1 MKKRSIA
8 RLGAIAVAGVVITA
22 LTACGAT
29 TGEPG
34 GNAGNAGGTVT
45 YLGLAGQW
53 EGTDPATVYYGNEL
67 ASFRRLVYRGLTALP
82 ITDDPN
88 PVPIAD
94 LATDTGTSED
104 GGLTWTFTIK
114 DNVRWEDGS
123 PITGEDFVYGLSRSF
138 DETLVNGTGV
148 GVTYLSTYA
157 PSVVEAGY
165 TGPFTSTD
173 EAKAVFDEH
182 FFADGQTVTYVFDE
196 AWGDFPAAAAGLFTT
211 DPYQASVDDGST
223 LWEINSNG
231 PYMMEEDEFD
241 AATGATF
248 VRNPEYDAASDSTE
262 LREALPDQFNFEFVA
277 DSDVLFQRLIAD
289 AGDDQA
295 AFSDS
300 NIPATF
306 YSQVESGAI
315 ADRTLKS
322 TSPYTRFLFINSL
335 TVTDPDVR
343 RALAVAL
350 NKEGMIQAYGGAN
363 YGEPSTSIVSKA
375 VSGFVENPAFANDN
389 PAGDPEAAKALLG
402 GATPE
407 ITVAYAISPTNEKLI
422 PVIQQSFEA
431 AGFIVT
437 PLGIASDAVPGYYG
451 QMGSKDKNGQKVDVF
466 LGGWAAD
473 WPAMSTV
480 VVPILRSN
488 PDGADFGVGFNYGF
502 YSNPEVDALI
512 EEGLAA
518 TDPAEGAALFA
529 QADAIAGADGAY
541 IPTVQQNNY
550 FLYGSKI
557 GGFLPDVA
565 SSFYPDFG
573 SIYIIADAE

>member
-1 MKKRSIA
+1 MKKRAIA
-8 RLGAIAVAGVVITA
+8 RLGTIAVAGVVITA
-22 LTACGAT
+22 LTACGGSTEGT
-29 TGEPG
+29 TG
-34 GNAGNAGGTVT
+34 NSGNAGGTVT
-45 YLGLAGQW
+45 YLGVAGQW
-53 EGTDPATVYYGNEL
+53 EGTDPATVYYGNEI

-88 PVPIAD
+88 PVPVAD
-94 LATDTGTSED
+94 LATDTGTSDD

-114 DNVRWEDGS
+114 DDVKWEDGS
-123 PITGEDFVYGLSRSF
+123 PITGEDFIYGLSRSF

-148 GVTYLSTYA
+148 GVTYLSSYA

-165 TGPFTSTD
+165 TGPFTSSD

-182 FFADGQTVTYVFDE
+182 FYADGQTVTYKFDNP
-196 AWGDFPAAAAGLFTT
+196 WGDFPAAAAGLLTT
-211 DPYQASVDDGST
+211 DPYQASFDDGST

-241 AATGATF
+241 AAQGATF
-248 VRNPEYDAASDSTE
+248 VRNPEYDPATDSTE

-277 DSDVLFQRLIAD
+277 DTDVLFQRLVANAGTDQD
-289 AGDDQA
+289 AFTDA
-295 AFSDS
+295 

-306 YSQVESGAI
+306 YSQVESGDVAE
-315 ADRTLKS
+315 RTLKS

-343 RALAVAL
+343 KALALAL
-350 NKEGMIQAYGGAN
+350 NREGMIQAYGGEN
-363 YGEPSTSIVSKA
+363 YGEPSSSIVSKA
-375 VSGFVENPAFANDN
+375 VSGFEPNPAFADAN

-437 PLGIASDAVPGYYG
+437 PMGIAPDAVPGYYG
-451 QMGSKDKNGQKVDVF
+451 QMAAKDKNGNKVDVF

-473 WPAMSTV
+473 WPSMSTV

-488 PDGADFGVGFNYGF
+488 PADAESGVGFNYGF

-512 EEGLAA
+512 DQGLAA
-518 TDPAEGAALFA
+518 TDPVEGAKLFA
-529 QADAIAGADGAY
+529 QADALAGEDGAY
-541 IPTVQQNNY
+541 IPVVQQNNY
-550 FLYGSKI
+550 FLYGSNI

-573 SIYIIADAE
+573 SIYIKKSEK

>member
-1 MKKRSIA
+1 MNKRSIA
-8 RLGAIAVAGVVITA
+8 RMGSIAVAGVVITA
-22 LTACGAT
+22 LAACGTTTEGT
-29 TGEPG
+29 TGGDSE
-34 GNAGNAGGTVT
+34 NAGGTVT
-45 YLGLAGQW
+45 YLGVAGQW
-53 EGTDPATVYYGNEL
+53 EGTDPATVYYGNEI

-88 PVPIAD
+88 PVPVAD
-94 LATDTGTSED
+94 LATDTGTSDD

-114 DNVRWEDGS
+114 DDVKWEDGS
-123 PITGEDFVYGLSRSF
+123 PITGEDFIYGLSRSF

-148 GVTYLSTYA
+148 GVTYLSSYA

-165 TGPFTSTD
+165 TGPFTSSD
-173 EAKAVFDEH
+173 DAKAVFDEH
-182 FFADGQTVTYVFDE
+182 FFADGQKVTYKFDN
-196 AWGDFPAAAAGLFTT
+196 AWGDFPSAAAGLLTT
-211 DPYQASVDDGST
+211 DPYQASFDDGST

-241 AATGATF
+241 AALGATF
-248 VRNPEYDAASDSTE
+248 VRNPEYDASSDTTE
-262 LREALPDQFNFEFVA
+262 LREALPDQFTFEFVA
-277 DSDVLFQRLIAD
+277 DTDVLFQRLVAD
-289 AGDDQA
+289 AGDDQT
-295 AFSDS
+295 AFTDA

-306 YSQVESGAI
+306 YSQVETGDI
-315 ADRTLKS
+315 AARTLKS

-343 RALAVAL
+343 SALSLAL
-350 NKEGMIQAYGGAN
+350 NREGMIQAYGGEN

-375 VSGFVENPAFANDN
+375 VSGFEENPAFADID
-389 PAGDPEAAKALLG
+389 PAGDPEAAKALLD
-402 GATPE
+402 GATPA

-431 AGFIVT
+431 AGFVVT
-437 PLGIASDAVPGYYG
+437 PLGIAPDAVPGYYG
-451 QMGSKDKNGQKVDVF
+451 QMSAKDKNGQKVDVF

-473 WPAMSTV
+473 WPSMSTV

-488 PDGADFGVGFNYGF
+488 PADAESGVGFNYGF
-502 YSNPEVDALI
+502 YSNDEVDDLI
-512 EEGLAA
+512 EQGLAA
-518 TDPAEGAALFA
+518 TDPAEGASLFA

-541 IPTVQQNNY
+541 IPVVQQNNY

-557 GGFLPDVA
+557 SGFLPDVA

-573 SIYIIADAE
+573 SIYISK

>member
-8 RLGAIAVAGVVITA
+8 RLGAIAVSGVVITA
-22 LTACGAT
+22 LTACGAST
-29 TGEPG
+29 DGTSEGT
-34 GNAGNAGGTVT
+34 GNAGGTVS
-45 YLGLAGQW
+45 YLGVAGQW
-53 EGTDPATVYYGNEL
+53 EGTDPATVYYGNEI

-88 PVPIAD
+88 PVPVAD
-94 LATDTGTSED
+94 LATDTGTSDD

-114 DNVRWEDGS
+114 DDVKWEDGS
-123 PITGEDFVYGLSRSF
+123 PITGEDFIYGLSRSF

-148 GVTYLSTYA
+148 GVAYLSSYA

-165 TGPFTSTD
+165 TGPFTSKD
-173 EAKAVFDEH
+173 DAKAVFGKH
-182 FFADGQTVTYVFDE
+182 FFADGQTVTYKFDTP
-196 AWGDFPAAAAGLFTT
+196 WGDFPSAAAGLFTT
-211 DPYQASVDDGST
+211 DPYQASFDDGST

-241 AATGATF
+241 GAIGATF
-248 VRNPEYDAASDSTE
+248 VRNPEYDAGTDTTD

-277 DSDVLFQRLIAD
+277 DSDVLFQRLVTD
-289 AGDDQA
+289 KGDDQTS
-295 AFSDS
+295 FSDQ

-306 YSQVESGAI
+306 YSQVESGTI

-335 TVTDPDVR
+335 SVTDPDVR

-350 NKEGMIQAYGGAN
+350 NKEGMIQAYGGEN

-375 VSGFVENPAFANDN
+375 VSGFVENPAFVEDN
-389 PAGDPEAAKALLG
+389 PAGDPDAAKELLG

-437 PLGIASDAVPGYYG
+437 PLGIAPDAVPGYYG
-451 QMGSKDKNGQKVDVF
+451 QMAAKDKNGQKVDVF

-488 PDGADFGVGFNYGF
+488 PADAGSGVGFNYGF
-502 YSNPEVDALI
+502 YSNPEVDDLI
-512 EEGLAA
+512 EQGLAA
-518 TDPAEGAALFA
+518 TDPAEGASLFA

-541 IPTVQQNNY
+541 IPVVQQNNY

-573 SIYIIADAE
+573 SIYVTDSK

>member
-1 MKKRSIA
+1 MKKRPIV
-8 RLGAIAVAGVVITA
+8 RLGGLAVAGVLIAA
-22 LTACGAT
+22 LAACAPS
-29 TGEPG
+29 TGGEDTS
-34 GNAGNAGGTVT
+34 GNAGGTVT
-45 YLGLAGQW
+45 YLGVAGQW
-53 EGTDPATVYYGNEL
+53 EGTDPATVYYGNEI
-67 ASFRRLVYRGLTALP
+67 ASLRRLVYRGLTSLP

-88 PVPIAD
+88 PVPVAD
-94 LATDTGTSED
+94 LATDTGTSDD

-114 DNVRWEDGS
+114 DNVTWQDGS
-123 PITGEDFVYGLSRSF
+123 PITGDDFIYGLSRSF

-148 GVTYLSTYA
+148 GVTYLSSYA

-165 TGPFTSTD
+165 TGPFTSSD
-173 EAKAVFDEH
+173 DAKAVFDEH
-182 FFADGQTVTYVFDE
+182 FFADGQKVTYKFDNP
-196 AWGDFPAAAAGLFTT
+196 WGDFPSAAAGLFTT
-211 DPYQASVDDGST
+211 DPYQATFDDGST
-223 LWEINSNG
+223 LWKINSNG
-231 PYMMEEDEFD
+231 PYMMEDGEFD

-248 VRNPEYDAASDSTE
+248 VRNPEYDPATDSTD
-262 LREALPDQFNFEFVA
+262 LRQALPDQFNFELVS
-277 DSDVLFQRLIAD
+277 DSDVLFQRLVAD

-295 AFSDS
+295 AFSDL

-306 YSQVESGAI
+306 YSQVESGDI

-322 TSPYTRFLFINSL
+322 TSPYTRFLFVNSL

-350 NKEGMIQAYGGAN
+350 NKDGLIQAYGGDN

-375 VSGFVENPAFANDN
+375 VSGFQENPAFADDKSS
-389 PAGDPEAAKALLG
+389 GDPEAAKALLN

-407 ITVAYAISPTNEKLI
+407 ITVAYAISPTNDKLI

-437 PLGIASDAVPGYYG
+437 PLGIAADAVPGYYG
-451 QMGSKDKNGQKVDVF
+451 QMAAKDKNGQKVDVF

-488 PDGADFGVGFNYGF
+488 PKDAESGVGFNYGF
-502 YSNPEVDALI
+502 YSNPKVDDLI
-512 EEGLAA
+512 DQGLAA
-518 TDPAEGAALFA
+518 TDPAEGAKLFSE
-529 QADAIAGADGAY
+529 ADAIAGADGAY

-550 FLYGSKI
+550 FLYGSQI

-573 SIYIIADAE
+573 SIFIDSASK

>member
-22 LTACGAT
+22 LTACGAST
-29 TGEPG
+29 DETGG
-34 GNAGNAGGTVT
+34 STGNTGGTVT
-45 YLGLAGQW
+45 YLGVAGQW
-53 EGTDPATVYYGNEL
+53 EGTDPATVYYGNEI
-67 ASFRRLVYRGLTALP
+67 ASLRRLVYRGLTALP

-88 PVPIAD
+88 PVPVAD
-94 LATDTGTSED
+94 LATDTGTSDD

-114 DNVRWEDGS
+114 DDVKWEDGS
-123 PITGEDFVYGLSRSF
+123 PITGEDFIYGLSRSF

-148 GVTYLSTYA
+148 GVTYFSSYA
-157 PSVVEAGY
+157 PSVVDAGY
-165 TGPFTSTD
+165 TGPFTSSD
-173 EAKAVFDEH
+173 DAKAVFDEH
-182 FFADGQTVTYVFDE
+182 FFADGQKVTYKFDN
-196 AWGDFPAAAAGLFTT
+196 AWGDFPSAAAGLFTT
-211 DPYQASVDDGST
+211 DPYQASFDDGST

-231 PYMMEEDEFD
+231 PYMMEDDEFD
-241 AATGATF
+241 GATGATF
-248 VRNPEYDAASDSTE
+248 VRNPEYDASTDSTD
-262 LREALPDQFNFEFVA
+262 LREALPDQFNFEFVS
-277 DSDVLFQRLIAD
+277 DSDVLFQRLVAD
-289 AGDDQA
+289 AGDDQT
-295 AFSDS
+295 AFADA

-350 NKEGMIQAYGGAN
+350 NKDGMIQAYGGEN

-375 VSGFVENPAFANDN
+375 VSGFEENPAFADDN
-389 PAGDPEAAKALLG
+389 PAGDPEAAKELLG

-431 AGFIVT
+431 AGFKVT
-437 PLGIASDAVPGYYG
+437 PLGIAADAVPGYYG
-451 QMGSKDKNGQKVDVF
+451 QMAAKDKNGQKVDVF

-473 WPAMSTV
+473 WPSMSTV

-488 PDGADFGVGFNYGF
+488 PADAESGVGFNYGF
-502 YSNPEVDALI
+502 YSNPEVDDLI
-512 EEGLAA
+512 DQGLAA
-518 TDPAEGAALFA
+518 TDPAEGASFFA

-541 IPTVQQNNY
+541 IPVVQQNNY

-573 SIYIIADAE
+573 SIYVKK

>member
-29 TGEPG
+29 TDGSSDSKT
-34 GNAGNAGGTVT
+34 GGTVT
-45 YLGLAGQW
+45 YLGVAGQW
-53 EGTDPATVYYGNEL
+53 EGTDPATVYYGNEI
-67 ASFRRLVYRGLTALP
+67 ASLRRLVYRGLTALP

-88 PVPIAD
+88 PVPVAD
-94 LATDTGTSED
+94 LATDTGTSDD

-114 DNVRWEDGS
+114 DDVKWQDGS
-123 PITGEDFVYGLSRSF
+123 PITGEDFIYGLSRSF

-148 GVTYLSTYA
+148 GVTYLSSYA

-165 TGPFTSTD
+165 TGPFTSSD
-173 EAKAVFDEH
+173 AAKAVFDKH
-182 FFADGQTVTYVFDE
+182 FFADGQKVTYKFDNP
-196 AWGDFPAAAAGLFTT
+196 WGDFPSAAAGLFTT
-211 DPYQASVDDGST
+211 DPYQSSFDDGST
-223 LWEINSNG
+223 LWKINSNG
-231 PYMMEEDEFD
+231 PYIMQDDEFD
-241 AATGATF
+241 GATGATF
-248 VRNPEYDAASDSTE
+248 VRNPEYDPATDSTD
-262 LREALPDQFNFEFVA
+262 LRQALPDQFNFEFVS

-289 AGDDQA
+289 AGDDQT
-295 AFSDS
+295 AFADA

-306 YSQVESGAI
+306 YSQVESGDI
-315 ADRTLKS
+315 AARTLKS

-335 TVTDPDVR
+335 TVTDPNVR

-350 NKEGMIQAYGGAN
+350 NKQGMIQAYGGDN

-375 VSGFVENPAFANDN
+375 VSGFEENPAFANDN
-389 PAGDPEAAKALLG
+389 PAGDPEAAKKLLA

-437 PLGIASDAVPGYYG
+437 PLGIAPDAVPGYYG
-451 QMGSKDKNGQKVDVF
+451 QMAAKDKNGQKVDVF

-473 WPAMSTV
+473 WPSMSTV

-488 PDGADFGVGFNYGF
+488 PADAESGVGFNYGF
-502 YSNPEVDALI
+502 YSNPQVDDLI
-512 EEGLAA
+512 DQGLAA
-518 TDPAEGAALFA
+518 TDPAEGAKLFSK
-529 QADAIAGADGAY
+529 ADAIAGADGAY
-541 IPTVQQNNY
+541 IPVVQQKNY
-550 FLYGSKI
+550 FLYGSRI

-573 SIYIIADAE
+573 SIFVKSDSE

>member
-8 RLGAIAVAGVVITA
+8 RWGAIAVAGAAITA
-22 LTACGAT
+22 LTACGAS
-29 TGEPG
+29 TGG
-34 GNAGNAGGTVT
+34 GDSENTGGTVT
-45 YLGLAGQW
+45 YLGVAGQW
-53 EGTDPATVYYGNEL
+53 EGTDPATVYYGNEI
-67 ASFRRLVYRGLTALP
+67 ASLRRLVYRGLTALP

-88 PVPIAD
+88 PVPVAD
-94 LATDTGTSED
+94 LATDTGTSDD

-114 DNVRWEDGS
+114 DDVTWEDGS
-123 PITGEDFVYGLSRSF
+123 PITGEDFIYGLSRSF

-148 GVTYLSTYA
+148 GVTYLSSYA

-165 TGPFTSTD
+165 TGPFTSSD

-182 FFADGQTVTYVFDE
+182 FFADGQEVTYKFDN
-196 AWGDFPAAAAGLFTT
+196 AWGDFPSAAAGLFTT
-211 DPYQASVDDGST
+211 DPYQASFDDGST

-241 AATGATF
+241 GATGATF
-248 VRNPEYDAASDSTE
+248 VRNPEYDPASDTTD
-262 LREALPDQFNFEFVA
+262 LREALPDQFNFEFVS
-277 DSDVLFQRLIAD
+277 DTDVLFQRLIAD
-289 AGDDQA
+289 AGSDQT
-295 AFSDS
+295 AFSDA

-306 YSQVESGAI
+306 YSQVETGEI

-343 RALAVAL
+343 RALSLAL
-350 NKEGMIQAYGGAN
+350 NKEGMIQAYGGDN
-363 YGEPSTSIVSKA
+363 YGEPSSSIVSKA
-375 VSGFVENPAFANDN
+375 VSGFEPNPAFADDN
-389 PAGDPEAAKALLG
+389 PAGDPEAAKELLA

-407 ITVAYAISPTNEKLI
+407 ITVAYAVSPTNEKLI

-431 AGFIVT
+431 AGFIVST
-437 PLGIASDAVPGYYG
+437 YPIASDAVPGYYG
-451 QMGSKDKNGQKVDVF
+451 QMAAKDKNGNKVDVF

-473 WPAMSTV
+473 WPSMSTV

-488 PDGADFGVGFNYGF
+488 PADAESGVGFNYGF
-502 YSNPEVDALI
+502 YSNPEVDDLI
-512 EEGLAA
+512 EQGLAA

-541 IPTVQQNNY
+541 IPVVQQNNY
-550 FLYGSKI
+550 FLYGSRI

-573 SIYIIADAE
+573 SIYVVPESE

>member
-29 TGEPG
+29 DGGTGEST
-34 GNAGNAGGTVT
+34 GNAGGTVT
-45 YLGLAGQW
+45 YLGVAGQW
-53 EGTDPATVYYGNEL
+53 EGTDPATVYYGNEI

-88 PVPIAD
+88 PVPVAD
-94 LATDTGTSED
+94 LATDTGTSD
-104 GGLTWTFTIK
+104 DDGLTWTFTIK
-114 DNVRWEDGS
+114 DDVKWEDGS
-123 PITGEDFVYGLSRSF
+123 PITGEDFIYGLSRSF

-148 GVTYLSTYA
+148 GVTYLSSYA

-165 TGPFTSTD
+165 SGPFTSSD

-182 FFADGQTVTYVFDE
+182 FFADGQTVTYKFDNP
-196 AWGDFPAAAAGLFTT
+196 WGDFPAAAAGLLTT
-211 DPYQASVDDGST
+211 DPYQASFDDGST

-241 AATGATF
+241 GATGATF
-248 VRNPEYDAASDSTE
+248 VRNPEYEASSDSTD

-295 AFSDS
+295 AFADA

-350 NKEGMIQAYGGAN
+350 NKDGMIQAYGGDN
-363 YGEPSTSIVSKA
+363 YGEPSSSIVSNA
-375 VSGFVENPAFANDN
+375 VSGFEENPAFADDN
-389 PAGDPEAAKALLG
+389 SAGDAEAAKELLG

-407 ITVAYAISPTNEKLI
+407 ISVAYAISPTNEKLI

-437 PLGIASDAVPGYYG
+437 PIGIAPDAVPGYYG
-451 QMGSKDKNGQKVDVF
+451 QMAAKDKNGQKVDVF

-473 WPAMSTV
+473 WPSMSTV

-488 PDGADFGVGFNYGF
+488 PVDAETGVGFNYGF
-502 YSNPEVDALI
+502 YSNPEVDDLI
-512 EEGLAA
+512 EQGLAA

-541 IPTVQQNNY
+541 IPVVQQKNY

-573 SIYIIADAE
+573 SIYVTDSE

>member
-1 MKKRSIA
+1 MNKRSIA
-8 RLGAIAVAGVVITA
+8 RVGTIAVAGALIAA
-22 LTACGAT
+22 LTACGSST
-29 TGEPG
+29 ETGG
-34 GNAGNAGGTVT
+34 STGNKGGTAT
-45 YLGLAGQW
+45 YLGVQGQW
-53 EGTDPATVYYGNEL
+53 EGTDPATVYYGNEI
-67 ASFRRLVYRGLTALP
+67 AAFRRLVYRGLTALP

-88 PVPIAD
+88 PVPVAD
-94 LATDTGTSED
+94 LATDTGTSDD

-114 DNVRWEDGS
+114 DDVKWEDGT
-123 PITGEDFVYGLSRSF
+123 PITGADFIYGLSRSF

-148 GVTYLSTYA
+148 GVTYFSSYA

-165 TGPFTSTD
+165 SGPFTSD
-173 EAKAVFDEH
+173 EASKKVFDEH
-182 FFADGQTVTYVFDE
+182 FFADGQKVTYKFDNP
-196 AWGDFPAAAAGLFTT
+196 WGDFPSAAAGLFTT
-211 DPYQASVDDGST
+211 DPYQESFDDGST

-248 VRNPEYDAASDSTE
+248 VRNPEYDPATDSTD
-262 LREALPDQFNFEFVA
+262 LREALPDQFNFELVS
-277 DSDVLFQRLIAD
+277 DSDVLFQRLVAD
-289 AGDDQA
+289 AGEDKA
-295 AFSDS
+295 AFSDA

-350 NKEGMIQAYGGAN
+350 NKDGMIQAYGGDN

-375 VSGFVENPAFANDN
+375 VSGFEENPAFADDN
-389 PAGDPEAAKALLG
+389 AAGDAEAAKALLDG
-402 GATPE
+402 KTPE

-431 AGFIVT
+431 AGFKVT
-437 PLGIASDAVPGYYG
+437 PLGIAADAVPGYYG
-451 QMGSKDKNGQKVDVF
+451 QMAAKDKNGQKVDVF

-473 WPAMSTV
+473 WPSMSTV

-488 PDGADFGVGFNYGF
+488 PADAESGVGFNYGF
-502 YSNPEVDALI
+502 YSNPEVDDLI
-512 EEGLAA
+512 EQGLAA
-518 TDPAEGAALFA
+518 TDPAEGAKLFA

-541 IPTVQQNNY
+541 IPVVQQNNY

-573 SIYIIADAE
+573 SIYVTDSK

>member
-8 RLGAIAVAGVVITA
+8 RWGGIAVAGAVITA

-29 TGEPG
+29 DGGDTGG
-34 GNAGNAGGTVT
+34 DGNTGGTVT
-45 YLGLAGQW
+45 YLGVAGQW
-53 EGTDPATVYYGNEL
+53 EGTDPATVYYGNEI
-67 ASFRRLVYRGLTALP
+67 ASLRRLVYRGLTALP

-88 PVPIAD
+88 PVPVAD
-94 LATDTGTSED
+94 LATDTGTSDD

-114 DNVRWEDGS
+114 DDVKWEDGS

-148 GVTYLSTYA
+148 GVTYLSSYA
-157 PSVVEAGY
+157 PSVVDAGY
-165 TGPFTSTD
+165 TGPFTSSD

-182 FFADGQTVTYVFDE
+182 FYADGQTVTYKFDNP
-196 AWGDFPAAAAGLFTT
+196 WGDFPSAAAGLFTT
-211 DPYQASVDDGST
+211 DPYQASFDDGST

-231 PYMMEEDEFD
+231 PYMLEEDEFD
-241 AATGATF
+241 GALGGTF
-248 VRNPEYDAASDSTE
+248 VRNPEYDPATDTTD

-277 DSDVLFQRLIAD
+277 DSDVLFQRLVAD

-295 AFSDS
+295 AFSDA

-306 YSQVESGAI
+306 YSQVEDLT
-315 ADRTLKS
+315 DRTLKS

-350 NKEGMIQAYGGAN
+350 NKEGMIQAYGGEN
-363 YGEPSTSIVSKA
+363 YGEPSSSIVSKA
-375 VSGFVENPAFANDN
+375 VSGFEENPAFVDDN
-389 PAGDPEAAKALLG
+389 PAGDPDAARELLG

-437 PLGIASDAVPGYYG
+437 PLGIAPDAVPGYYG
-451 QMGSKDKNGQKVDVF
+451 QMGAKDKNGNKVDVF

-473 WPAMSTV
+473 WPSMSTV

-488 PDGADFGVGFNYGF
+488 PEGAESGVGFNYGF

-529 QADAIAGADGAY
+529 EADAIAGADGAY
-541 IPTVQQNNY
+541 IPVVQQNNY
-550 FLYGSKI
+550 FLYGSRI

-573 SIYIIADAE
+573 SIYVKAAE

>member
-8 RLGAIAVAGVVITA
+8 RLGAIAVAGAVITA
-22 LTACGAT
+22 LTACGAS
-29 TGEPG
+29 TGGDSE
-34 GNAGNAGGTVT
+34 NSGGTVT
-45 YLGLAGQW
+45 YLGVAGEW
-53 EGTDPATVYYGNEL
+53 DGTDPATVYLGAEI
-67 ASFRRLVYRGLTALP
+67 ASLRRLVYRGLTALP

-88 PVPIAD
+88 PVPVAD
-94 LATDTGTSED
+94 LATDTGTSDD

-114 DNVRWEDGS
+114 DDVTWEDGT

-138 DETLVNGTGV
+138 DETLVNATGV

-157 PSVVEAGY
+157 PSVIEAGY
-165 TGPFTSTD
+165 TGPFTSSD
-173 EAKAVFDEH
+173 DAKAVFDEH
-182 FFADGQTVTYVFDE
+182 FYADGQTVTYVFDSP
-196 AWGDFPAAAAGLFTT
+196 WGDFPAAAAGLFTT
-211 DPYQASVDDGST
+211 DPYQASFDDGST

-231 PYMMEEDEFD
+231 PYMMEEDEYD
-241 AATGATF
+241 QATGATF
-248 VRNPEYDAASDSTE
+248 VRNPEYDPASDSTE
-262 LREALPDQFNFEFVA
+262 LREALPDQFTFELVS
-277 DSDVLFQRLIAD
+277 DSDVLFQRLVAD
-289 AGDDQA
+289 AGEDQA
-295 AFSDS
+295 AFTDA

-306 YSQVESGAI
+306 YSQVESGDI

-350 NKEGMIQAYGGAN
+350 NKEGLIQAYGGDN
-363 YGEPSTSIVSKA
+363 YGEPSTSIVSNA
-375 VSGFVENPAFANDN
+375 VSGFEPNPAFADDD
-389 PAGDPEAAKALLG
+389 PAGDPEAAKELLA

-407 ITVAYAISPTNEKLI
+407 ITVAYAVSPTNEKLI

-431 AGFIVT
+431 AGFIVST
-437 PLGIASDAVPGYYG
+437 YPIASDAVPGYYG
-451 QMGSKDKNGQKVDVF
+451 QMAAKDKNGNKVDVF

-473 WPAMSTV
+473 WPSMSTV

-488 PDGADFGVGFNYGF
+488 PVDAESGVGFNYGF
-502 YSNPEVDALI
+502 YSNDEVDALI
-512 EEGLAA
+512 EEALAA
-518 TDPAEGAALFA
+518 TDPAEQASLFS

-541 IPTVQQNNY
+541 IPTVQQKNY
-550 FLYGSKI
+550 FLYGSRI

-573 SIYIIADAE
+573 SIYVIPEDAE

>member
-22 LTACGAT
+22 LTACGAST
-29 TGEPG
+29 DETGG
-34 GNAGNAGGTVT
+34 STGNTGGTVT
-45 YLGLAGQW
+45 YLGVAGQW
-53 EGTDPATVYYGNEL
+53 EGTDPATVYYGNEI
-67 ASFRRLVYRGLTALP
+67 ASLRRLVYRGLTALP

-88 PVPIAD
+88 PVPVAD
-94 LATDTGTSED
+94 LATDTGTSDD

-114 DNVRWEDGS
+114 DDVKWEDGS
-123 PITGEDFVYGLSRSF
+123 PITGEDFIYGLSRSF

-148 GVTYLSTYA
+148 GVTYFSSYA
-157 PSVVEAGY
+157 PSVVDAGY
-165 TGPFTSTD
+165 TGPFTSSD
-173 EAKAVFDEH
+173 DAKAVFDEH
-182 FFADGQTVTYVFDE
+182 FFADGQKVTYKFDN
-196 AWGDFPAAAAGLFTT
+196 AWGDFPSAAAGLFTT
-211 DPYQASVDDGST
+211 DPYQASFDDGST

-231 PYMMEEDEFD
+231 PYMMEDDEFD
-241 AATGATF
+241 GATGATF
-248 VRNPEYDAASDSTE
+248 VRNPEYDPSTDSTD
-262 LREALPDQFNFEFVA
+262 LREALPDQFNFEFVS
-277 DSDVLFQRLIAD
+277 DSDVLFQRLVAD
-289 AGDDQA
+289 AGDDQT
-295 AFSDS
+295 AFADA

-350 NKEGMIQAYGGAN
+350 NKDGMIQAYGGEN

-375 VSGFVENPAFANDN
+375 VSGFEENPAFADDN
-389 PAGDPEAAKALLG
+389 SAGDPEAAKELLG

-431 AGFIVT
+431 AGFKVT
-437 PLGIASDAVPGYYG
+437 PLGIAADAVPGYYG
-451 QMGSKDKNGQKVDVF
+451 QMAAKDKNGQKVDVF

-473 WPAMSTV
+473 WPSMSTV

-488 PDGADFGVGFNYGF
+488 PADAESGVGFNYGF
-502 YSNPEVDALI
+502 YSNPEVDDLI
-512 EEGLAA
+512 DQGLAA
-518 TDPAEGAALFA
+518 TDPAEGASFFA

-541 IPTVQQNNY
+541 IPVVQQNNY

-573 SIYIIADAE
+573 SIYVKK